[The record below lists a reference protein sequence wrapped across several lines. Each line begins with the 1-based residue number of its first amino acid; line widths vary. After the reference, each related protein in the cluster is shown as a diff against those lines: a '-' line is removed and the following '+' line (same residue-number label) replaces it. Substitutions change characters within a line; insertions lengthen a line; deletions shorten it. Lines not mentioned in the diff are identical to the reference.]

1 MREKRSVPPPG
12 ANGVTMRRAFDDIMD
27 MESWRGSAIGSAAFL
42 IVAAIFHF
50 VGVAS
55 TAAFG
60 DRAVRALVFSGETF
74 AAGLAIGLLIW
85 TGVWLASGRETTV
98 GMKDTILWTASVFGL
113 LCLGLA
119 VLS

>member
-1 MREKRSVPPPG
+1 M
-12 ANGVTMRRAFDDIMD
+12 MLRRFRDNFD
-27 MESWRGSAIGSAAFL
+27 MESWGGSAIGGAAFL
-42 IVAAIFHF
+42 VLAATFHF

-60 DRAVRALVFSGETF
+60 VRAVRALVFSGETF

-85 TGVWLASGRETTV
+85 TGAWLASGRETTL
-98 GMKDTILWTASVFGL
+98 GMKDTILWTASLFGIV
-113 LCLGLA
+113 CVGLA